1 MTSKYINIHLQL
13 TKEVLQSI
21 KNDNTYVS
29 RYQNIERI
37 VADIYQNVQRE
48 ALGRKTKYI
57 YRVNYNLQY
66 NFAGDQEVQF
76 MAELMKKLTSEFTGC
91 KIEYV
96 ETKGYDGSVIE
107 KVIVIDWS

>member
-21 KNDNTYVS
+21 GKDNTYVS
-29 RYQNIERI
+29 RYQNIEG
-37 VADIYQNVQRE
+37 VLTDIYQNVQRE

-57 YRVNYNLQY
+57 YMINNRNISGQ
-66 NFAGDQEVQF
+66 DEKF
-76 MAELMKKLTSEFTGC
+76 MAELMKKLAAEFTGC